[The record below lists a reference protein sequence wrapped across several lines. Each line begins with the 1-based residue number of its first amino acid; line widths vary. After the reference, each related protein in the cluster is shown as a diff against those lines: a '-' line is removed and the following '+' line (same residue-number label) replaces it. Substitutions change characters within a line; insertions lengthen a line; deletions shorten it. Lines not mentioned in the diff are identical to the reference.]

1 MKILKYL
8 VPYIVLGS
16 LQYKFTKDGLGYA
29 SPFVFMSLR
38 YLIGGSILLPFAKKI
53 MINKDILIL
62 TLLTVTSSALWAIGL
77 TYVDPSE
84 SAVLSY
90 TMPLF
95 SIPIAFFVVKEKLR
109 LFEIIGAI
117 VGFAGVAIYGLSL
130 SARLS
135 LLGSLLTIINAV
147 FWASFT
153 VYYRKIKN
161 LDPLVVNSSQLL
173 LGSLIFLVL
182 TPFDFRLVSSLNFL
196 GDLLFS
202 AILGGGVLFYLWN
215 LMLRVEKVGKV
226 TVMAFSVPISSSVID
241 EVTGEIQLNLES
253 YLGLVVMVAGI
264 LLSRKDEFFHRKK
277 IRLENSDQKYKL

>member
-173 LGSLIFLVL
+173 LGSLIFL
-182 TPFDFRLVSSLNFL
+182 S
-196 GDLLFS
+196 
-202 AILGGGVLFYLWN
+202 
-215 LMLRVEKVGKV
+215 
-226 TVMAFSVPISSSVID
+226 
-241 EVTGEIQLNLES
+241 
-253 YLGLVVMVAGI
+253 
-264 LLSRKDEFFHRKK
+264 
-277 IRLENSDQKYKL
+277 